1 MIKITLSLTFT
12 FLLLFSCIK
21 HPATL
26 EKCGAF
32 DLERVNFQENVSLL
46 YSRHLILK
54 DGYAEYDSIRDGKL
68 TDDMLRYTI
77 NTVISD
83 ALELKVPKEEF
94 GYLYQTPTL
103 DSVAKFRN
111 AYFDKL
117 SILTNRDKKPVAYY
131 ATARFNTL
139 EDRARFMHGF
149 KEKYGQPKYSF
160 FISSHFEQCSFEWDL
175 QDRIIQIETSHG
187 FEFSVSSDG
196 SSSNGKYYNLYLLII
211 EKQYQDAIYKA
222 HLYEF
227 SDSIKHEGKTYSLK
241 DLGLEK
247 EVSFSDSFLLN
258 STNERYTNDEYGEY
272 HISRSEEYSEKFD
285 SDEAEDMGIPAAKPI
300 D

>member
-117 SILTNRDKKPVAYY
+117 SILTNREKKPVAYY
-131 ATARFNTL
+131 ATGRFNTL
-139 EDRARFMHGF
+139 EDRAHFMNGF

-187 FEFSVSSDG
+187 FEFSVSSGG